1 MRRALICFTRPPA
14 PGRTKT
20 RLMPLLSG
28 EECAALHTAFLR
40 DIAAV
45 CGRVDAD
52 LYVAYAPEGDWGILR
67 ELFPAALDLFPQDGE
82 GLGER
87 MHRALSRVLAL
98 GYEAC
103 VLIGSD
109 LPELTEGHLAAA
121 FAALEEADAS
131 LGPTEDGG
139 YYLVGLKK
147 PCRALFAGQAY
158 GHECVYENALAAI
171 RGAGLRFRP
180 APPCRDVDVPEDLC
194 RLPGTVRP
202 DSHTARLLKIL
213 EWEGRN
219 DGLIGIPGICPQRG
233 LSFSPPSACGD
244 GAGLLPPGAG
254 GVQCQLQLPPPGDRT
269 AAGTAPEHRQS
280 DAPGA
285 PDRI

>member
-98 GYEAC
+98 GYDAC

-121 FAALEEADAS
+121 FAAL
-131 LGPTEDGG
+131 
-139 YYLVGLKK
+139 
-147 PCRALFAGQAY
+147 
-158 GHECVYENALAAI
+158 
-171 RGAGLRFRP
+171 
-180 APPCRDVDVPEDLC
+180 
-194 RLPGTVRP
+194 
-202 DSHTARLLKIL
+202 
-213 EWEGRN
+213 
-219 DGLIGIPGICPQRG
+219 
-233 LSFSPPSACGD
+233 
-244 GAGLLPPGAG
+244 
-254 GVQCQLQLPPPGDRT
+254 
-269 AAGTAPEHRQS
+269 
-280 DAPGA
+280 
-285 PDRI
+285 

>member
-1 MRRALICFTRPPA
+1 MKRALICFTRPPA

-28 EECAALHTAFLR
+28 DACAALHTAFLR

-98 GYEAC
+98 GYDAC

-147 PCRALFAGQAY
+147 PSLPGRPTATRAYTRMLWRRSGA
-158 GHECVYENALAAI
+158 
-171 RGAGLRFRP
+171 RGSASAPRRP
-180 APPCRDVDVPEDLC
+180 AGTWMCRRTFAAC
-194 RLPGTVRP
+194 R
-202 DSHTARLLKIL
+202 
-213 EWEGRN
+213 GR
-219 DGLIGIPGICPQRG
+219 
-233 LSFSPPSACGD
+233 
-244 GAGLLPPGAG
+244 
-254 GVQCQLQLPPPGDRT
+254 
-269 AAGTAPEHRQS
+269 
-280 DAPGA
+280 
-285 PDRI
+285 

>member
-1 MRRALICFTRPPA
+1 MRRALICFTRPPV

-82 GLGER
+82 VRGGLF
-87 MHRALSRVLAL
+87 HCSLVTLPAS
-98 GYEAC
+98 
-103 VLIGSD
+103 
-109 LPELTEGHLAAA
+109 LPEGRYTLCLREQMWRPAGNGPYALTVKEVRFRGPETMVALAA
-121 FAALEEADAS
+121 
-131 LGPTEDGG
+131 EDGG

-158 GHECVYENALAAI
+158 GHESVYENALAAI

-219 DGLIGIPGICPQRG
+219 DG
-233 LSFSPPSACGD
+233 
-244 GAGLLPPGAG
+244 
-254 GVQCQLQLPPPGDRT
+254 
-269 AAGTAPEHRQS
+269 
-280 DAPGA
+280 
-285 PDRI
+285 